1 MDTGESPV
9 VVRQGNTTPGD
20 EFAVGVSFLSCLKLS
35 IGRTLRY
42 GVLTDGVE
50 TQPGT
55 SVRATTSREGGVAAA
70 IGSNTVSRG
79 SI

>member
-9 VVRQGNTTPGD
+9 VVRQANTTSGS
-20 EFAVGVSFLSCLKLS
+20 EFAGGLSFLSYIKLS
-35 IGRTLRY
+35 VGRTLRY
-42 GVLTDGVE
+42 SVLTDGVE

-55 SVRATTSREGGVAAA
+55 SVRATTSREEGVAAA